1 MSLAALTIRRNRHI
15 CERLLVPEVLEA
27 GDHVGLEVVPSQAE
41 LLLIVH
47 PCFGSDVS
55 EIESC
60 VSCNSIL
67 SGLLVALAIEGWK
80 DVG

>member
-1 MSLAALTIRRNRHI
+1 MLGRVLFQQGLEVGRAGRQDHLVSLAALTIRRNRHI

-55 EIESC
+55 EIES
-60 VSCNSIL
+60 
-67 SGLLVALAIEGWK
+67 
-80 DVG
+80 

>member
-27 GDHVGLEVVPSQAE
+27 GDHVGLEVIPPKTK

-47 PCFGSDVS
+47 PILGSDFF
-55 EIESC
+55 
-60 VSCNSIL
+60 
-67 SGLLVALAIEGWK
+67 
-80 DVG
+80 